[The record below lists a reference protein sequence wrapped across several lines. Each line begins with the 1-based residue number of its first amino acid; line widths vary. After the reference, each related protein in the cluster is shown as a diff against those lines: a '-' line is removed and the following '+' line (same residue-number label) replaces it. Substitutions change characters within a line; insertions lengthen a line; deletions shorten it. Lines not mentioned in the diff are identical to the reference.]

1 MVPDD
6 MRRAGLAAD
15 LPWKAGESMP
25 RVMGALSPYA
35 TLLIHAFIESHL
47 AGSCRR
53 EDAARAAGLS
63 KSQFTRA
70 FRNRFGCCFR
80 RYLQD
85 RRIALAQEMMLTDMP
100 LSQIAISCGMADQAH
115 LSKFFRRR
123 VGQAPSA
130 WRRSVRARGTL
141 ATL

>member
-1 MVPDD
+1 MVPDE
-6 MRRAGLAAD
+6 MRRGVLAVD

-35 TLLIHAFIESHL
+35 TLRIHAYIESHL
-47 AGSCRR
+47 ADSCRR
-53 EDAARAAGLS
+53 EEAARVAGLS

-100 LSQIAISCGMADQAH
+100 LSQIAVSCGMADQAH

-123 VGQAPSA
+123 VGQTPSA
-130 WRRSVRARGTL
+130 WRRSVRTL
-141 ATL
+141 GMQAAL

>member
-1 MVPDD
+1 MVPGD
-6 MRRAGLAAD
+6 MRREALAVG

-35 TLLIHAFIESHL
+35 TLLIQAYIEAHL
-47 AGSCRR
+47 AESCRR
-53 EDAARAAGLS
+53 EDAARVAGLS

-85 RRIALAQEMMLTDMP
+85 RRIALAQKMMLTDMP
-100 LSQIAISCGMADQAH
+100 LSQVAVSCGMADQAH

-123 VGQAPSA
+123 VGQTPSA
-130 WRRSVRARGTL
+130 WRRSVRARGMH